1 MGTVDAGFAVSLDG
15 FVADEKDDI
24 SALYAWMVGAVEQ
37 NTPLD
42 DMELTEHGEE
52 TQQSRSTE
60 LGAIVSGRRTF
71 DLAKGWGGRHPLGVP
86 VVVLTHEVPT
96 EWANDGNPFTFV
108 TGGVKE
114 AIATASVSPTC
125 ATAWSATEQVHSGR
139 ADASAAPSSVQPI
152 VSGPERGLGGLV
164 RRQEGLQAQLVE
176 GCIGRG
182 LESGADAE
190 EPQHGARVLELESQ
204 HRPGRSGR
212 PGIEVDVGHRLVREV
227 GQHRVVGDLGAGAH
241 LVDEMGC
248 PLLEVADAR
257 GETVRVQAHPDRVDR
272 RLHQFGRAPG
282 EQEARGGVGV
292 DDVPVLIEQQGRVRL
307 VGVEQVTQPVQD
319 HAEVGVVEAS
329 TAMSG
334 RVPTGEQQLVP

>member
-108 TGGVKE
+108 RGGVKE

-125 ATAWSATEQVHSGR
+125 AIAWPATEQVRRDRGGHACQQRRAQSGR
-139 ADASAAPSSVQPI
+139 SSRGRSADWVAWSAGRKVSRRSSSRVASVAVSSLALTLKNRSAAPACSS
-152 VSGPERGLGGLV
+152 SRASTGP
-164 RRQEGLQAQLVE
+164 A
-176 GCIGRG
+176 
-182 LESGADAE
+182 
-190 EPQHGARVLELESQ
+190 
-204 HRPGRSGR
+204 
-212 PGIEVDVGHRLVREV
+212 
-227 GQHRVVGDLGAGAH
+227 
-241 LVDEMGC
+241 
-248 PLLEVADAR
+248 
-257 GETVRVQAHPDRVDR
+257 
-272 RLHQFGRAPG
+272 
-282 EQEARGGVGV
+282 GVGV
-292 DDVPVLIEQQGRVRL
+292 RGSR
-307 VGVEQVTQPVQD
+307 
-319 HAEVGVVEAS
+319 S
-329 TAMSG
+329 T
-334 RVPTGEQQLVP
+334 

>member
-15 FVADEKDDI
+15 FVADGKDDI

-125 ATAWSATEQVHSGR
+125 ATAWSATEQVHSAGR
-139 ADASAAPSSVQPI
+139 RVGSAELSPAD
-152 VSGPERGLGGLV
+152 R
-164 RRQEGLQAQLVE
+164 
-176 GCIGRG
+176 
-182 LESGADAE
+182 
-190 EPQHGARVLELESQ
+190 
-204 HRPGRSGR
+204 
-212 PGIEVDVGHRLVREV
+212 
-227 GQHRVVGDLGAGAH
+227 LGAGART
-241 LVDEMGC
+241 GW
-248 PLLEVADAR
+248 PGPQAGRSPGAAR
-257 GETVRVQAHPDRVDR
+257 RGLHRSRSRVWR
-272 RLHQFGRAPG
+272 
-282 EQEARGGVGV
+282 
-292 DDVPVLIEQQGRVRL
+292 
-307 VGVEQVTQPVQD
+307 
-319 HAEVGVVEAS
+319 
-329 TAMSG
+329 
-334 RVPTGEQQLVP
+334 

>member
-15 FVADEKDDI
+15 FVADGKDDI

-125 ATAWSATEQVHSGR
+125 ATAWSATEQVHRG
-139 ADASAAPSSVQPI
+139 
-152 VSGPERGLGGLV
+152 GPT
-164 RRQEGLQAQLVE
+164 RRQRRAQSS
-176 GCIGRG
+176 R
-182 LESGADAE
+182 SS
-190 EPQHGARVLELESQ
+190 R
-204 HRPGRSGR
+204 GRSADWVAWSAGR
-212 PGIEVDVGHRLVREV
+212 KVSRRSSS
-227 GQHRVVGDLGAGAH
+227 RVAS
-241 LVDEMGC
+241 
-248 PLLEVADAR
+248 VAVSSLALTLKNR
-257 GETVRVQAHPDRVDR
+257 STAPAYSSS
-272 RLHQFGRAPG
+272 RASTGP
-282 EQEARGGVGV
+282 AGVGV
-292 DDVPVLIEQQGRVRL
+292 RGSR
-307 VGVEQVTQPVQD
+307 
-319 HAEVGVVEAS
+319 S
-329 TAMSG
+329 T
-334 RVPTGEQQLVP
+334 